1 MCEDRYGQLFE
12 KSFFALQA
20 KFGRCRH
27 ESLFTNV
34 SKEINP
40 MLLHCVLFYRFLG
53 APGSKCVSNTR
64 PSAYWGEI
72 VHKITGRHL
81 ISLLTLKKGSSC
93 YILWPTWK
101 ANFRVSATFLF
112 FTMTLNRNCMN
123 LKIVH
128 FRMISGETSFELYD
142 IFCCVLIRLRSLDFY
157 SFPSRIIST
166 GWICFSYFKDWD
178 HVDFTVSKQNGYLLV
193 AERKEYF
200 L

>member
-1 MCEDRYGQLFE
+1 MYFVDTSHCLRMFQRRFTPCCC
-12 KSFFALQA
+12 A
-20 KFGRCRH
+20 K
-27 ESLFTNV
+27 
-34 SKEINP
+34 
-40 MLLHCVLFYRFLG
+40 HCVLFYTFLG

-101 ANFRVSATFLF
+101 ANFRVSAAFLF

-128 FRMISGETSFELYD
+128 FRMISGETSFQLCD
-142 IFCCVLIRLRSLDFY
+142 NFCCVLIHLRSLDFY
-157 SFPSRIIST
+157 SFPSRIISK
-166 GWICFSYFKDWD
+166 GWICFSFLKIEITSISRCRNRMDIFW
-178 HVDFTVSKQNGYLLV
+178 S
-193 AERKEYF
+193 RKEKNTFYRTER
-200 L
+200 